1 MKPITG
7 RKHQLRK
14 QLFNIGHPIYGDQKY
29 KSQTS
34 NKGINKNLMLHSYQL
49 KFIFKEKKYTYKA
62 LLPDYFRKLLK
73 TKGLEDNTVIIWMGD
88 NGYFLGERQM
98 AGKWLMYDNS
108 VRVPLIIFD
117 PRVKQHYDV
126 GDIVANVDLASTI
139 LDFAGVD
146 SKLKTQGN
154 SLLPY
159 VKTGKSP
166 FKRNTLLI
174 EHLWDFDPMI
184 FVVPE

>member
-1 MKPITG
+1 
-7 RKHQLRK
+7 
-14 QLFNIGHPIYGDQKY
+14 
-29 KSQTS
+29 
-34 NKGINKNLMLHSYQL
+34 
-49 KFIFKEKKYTYKA
+49 
-62 LLPDYFRKLLK
+62 
-73 TKGLEDNTVIIWMGD
+73 MGD

-117 PRVKQHYDV
+117 PRVKQHHDI

-174 EHLWDFDPMI
+174 EHLWDFDPI
-184 FVVPE
+184 PSSEGIRTENWKFIRYRDIEAQEELYNLVTDPEELNNLANDPGFANVVLEMQEKLDQKISKYLQ